1 MPRSNATGPRI
12 GALLLAACVAVMAC
26 HSNEEKARGHLAR
39 AEERLA
45 VGEASAA
52 FLELRNALALDPTS
66 ARINFLLGEALR
78 ADRQPGKAR
87 FYYQEARRLAP
98 DRIDAYLAEASLLA
112 RVRPSEARELLD
124 AALEREPE
132 SAEAWRLVAVVSLAD
147 GNASAALYAARRAS
161 ALAPEDFEVQ
171 LTLGRAHAASA
182 PPSAEGG
189 EPNPDA
195 LAEALAAFERAR
207 TLADETTA
215 WRALLERAQLLAR
228 WPERAGEAPAAFR
241 EMLASA
247 AAGGAAPARVA
258 ASEAALRAG
267 HRLEDEELQR
277 VALEAILAA
286 DPRRLD
292 AWQGLASLEAS
303 RGGDAEAIY
312 RRLLGARPGDPAAH
326 IAWAR
331 YLASQERAAEGVA
344 QLRQGIERDVDPP
357 VLRGALLTLQL
368 EDGDEAA
375 ARATLAE
382 LEREHPRHPRT
393 ELAVAQLRLH
403 DGKVIEAAEGLRV
416 LVGTHDLPEAQRL
429 LALAELRS
437 GKLEA
442 ATAAIDRALEL
453 APGNIEALRVRARI
467 RYQAGS
473 FGDALK
479 TLRSVA
485 RASRLSAE
493 ERLLLARCLYE
504 TGELAAGRQTL
515 EVLVASDPP
524 YAPAALEL
532 VRREAKRDPA
542 AAERAR
548 MQAEAAVTQP
558 GVLHQLTLIDVQA
571 GQSARALARI
581 DKVAAG
587 VPLTPRLRLDRVQ
600 LLLQLGRK
608 DEARAEAEALFES
621 SPGLPGA
628 SELLLALYDADGRL
642 NEFTARLEEAN
653 AKGAL
658 RPASRALLGR
668 VYAAR
673 GENAKARAIFEEL
686 LSSEADLPLVKSDL
700 AYLLALAGADLERA
714 QELAQDALGSLSD
727 EPEVLDTMGY
737 VALRRGNPAAAL
749 LYFEHATALSEEA
762 GRARAVHY
770 YHLGLARRA
779 AGHDR
784 AAVESFDRALALE
797 PDFPEAA
804 HAREERAL
812 ALAGKAATP
821 PARGGEPSGG

>member
-1 MPRSNATGPRI
+1 MPRRN
-12 GALLLAACVAVMAC
+12 ALLLAALVGIAAC
-26 HSNEEKARGHLAR
+26 QSDEEEARGHLAR

-45 VGEASAA
+45 AGEASAA
-52 FLELRNALALDPTS
+52 FIELRSALALDPTS

-98 DRIDAYLAEASLLA
+98 ERIDAYLAEASLLA

-132 SAEAWRLVAVVSLAD
+132 SAEAWRLSAVVSLAD

-161 ALAPEDFEVQ
+161 TLAPEDFEVQ

-182 PPSAEGG
+182 RPGAAGG

-207 TLADETTA
+207 ALADEKTA
-215 WRALLERAQLLAR
+215 WRALLERARLLAG
-228 WPERAGEAPAAFR
+228 WPERAREAPAAFR
-241 EMLASA
+241 EMLSSA
-247 AAGGAAPARVA
+247 AAGGAAPTRVA
-258 ASEAALRAG
+258 AGEAALRAG
-267 HRLEDEELQR
+267 RRLEDPELQR
-277 VALEAILAA
+277 AALEAILAA
-286 DPRRLD
+286 DPSRLD
-292 AWQGLASLEAS
+292 AWQGLASLEAA

-312 RRLLGARPGDPAAH
+312 RRLLDARSGDPAAQ

-331 YLASQERAAEGVA
+331 YLASQERTAEAVE
-344 QLRQGIERDVDPP
+344 QLRQGIEGGLDPP

-382 LEREHPRHPRT
+382 LEREHPQHPRT
-393 ELAVAQLRLH
+393 ALAVAQLRLH
-403 DGKVIEAAEGLRV
+403 DGKVVEAAEGLRV

-442 ATAAIDRALEL
+442 ATAAIDRALAL
-453 APGNIEALRVRARI
+453 APGNPEALRLRARI
-467 RYQAGS
+467 RYRAGS
-473 FGDALK
+473 YPEALK
-479 TLRSVA
+479 AWRRLA
-485 RASRLSAE
+485 RVSRLSAE

-504 TGELAAGRQTL
+504 TGEPAAGRKVL
-515 EVLVASDPP
+515 ESLLAPDTPH
-524 YAPAALEL
+524 APAALEL
-532 VRREAKRDPA
+532 ARREANRDPE
-542 AAERAR
+542 AAERALV
-548 MQAEAAVTQP
+548 QAEAVATAQP
-558 GVLHQLTLIDVQA
+558 GVLHELTLLDAEA
-571 GQSARALARI
+571 GRAARALARLERAA
-581 DKVAAG
+581 AAG
-587 VPLTPRLRLDRVQ
+587 PLAPPLRLDRAQ

-608 DEARAEAEALFES
+608 DEARAEAEAVFEA
-621 SPGLPGA
+621 SPGFPGA
-628 SELLLALYDADGRL
+628 SELLLALYDAEGRL
-642 NEFTARLEEAN
+642 DEFSALLEGAN
-653 AKGAL
+653 AKGEL

-668 VYAAR
+668 VYTAR

-686 LSSEADLPLVKSDL
+686 LSSGADLPLVKSDL
-700 AYLLALAGADLERA
+700 AYLLALDGVDLERA

-737 VALRRGNPAAAL
+737 VELRRGNPAAAV
-749 LYFEHATALSEEA
+749 LYFEHATALTEET

-779 AGHDR
+779 AGRDG
-784 AAVESFDRALALE
+784 AAVEAFDRALALE
-797 PDFPEAA
+797 PDFPDAT

-812 ALAGKAATP
+812 ALAGKPAAP
-821 PARGGEPSGG
+821 RAPGSAPSGGG